1 MLREGRPWPPVRT
14 IGFVAPR
21 LEGCLAKPVT
31 EYANFWGLRIK
42 LIVGLATRGLA
53 WRSARSVALMFCLAL
68 CTVLGLS
75 GCGYSSLQQQDEDV
89 KASWSEVVNLYQRRA
104 DLISGVAAKVKDFA
118 ASEQQ
123 LIGATEASARTSS
136 LPATPAV
143 LSDPAAFASYQE
155 LQKQLTQSLRSLMG
169 VSEGYPQLQSDANF
183 RDLQTQLAETESS
196 ISAARDHYI
205 AAVRTFNTMVRTF
218 PTDVTARM
226 FDFQPK
232 PNLPAA
238 AESGN

>member
-14 IGFVAPR
+14 IGLVAPR
-21 LEGCLAKPVT
+21 LEGCLVKPVT
-31 EYANFWGLRIK
+31 EYANFFGVRIK
-42 LIVGLATRGLA
+42 LIVGLATRRA
-53 WRSARSVALMFCLAL
+53 ARSARSAGLMFCLTL
-68 CTVLGLS
+68 CASLSLS

-89 KASWSEVVNLYQRRA
+89 KASWSEVVSLYQRRA
-104 DLISGVAAKVKDFA
+104 DLISGLAAKVKDFA

-123 LIGATEASARTSS
+123 LIGATQASAQTSS

-169 VSEGYPQLQSDANF
+169 VSAGYPQLQSDANF

-196 ISAARDHYI
+196 ISTARDHYI
-205 AAVRTFNTMVRTF
+205 EAVRTFNTMVRTF

-232 PNLPAA
+232 PNLSA
-238 AESGN
+238 AESGH